1 MSVQAEAQREKKY
14 LRHSMCSDVLQICLN
29 NYTHVGCHVPNI
41 KARNHNFGGT
51 VDHLSLIHPIAC
63 KYEETDSSPPGKR
76 TSSGAAAHI
85 GPLSSKGR
93 LQSALPLRHP
103 TQSGTDLSPMKS
115 DRASVEK
122 QLSYH
127 SFFMTVHSCPSCC
140 GLLLWHYIRLSWRM
154 ECHFQ

>member
-1 MSVQAEAQREKKY
+1 MSVQAEAQRETKY
-14 LRHSMCSDVLQICLN
+14 LRNSMCSDVLQICLN

-63 KYEETDSSPPGKR
+63 KYEETDSSPPRKR

-85 GPLSSKGR
+85 GPLLSKGK

-103 TQSGTDLSPMKS
+103 TQSGTDLSPMES

-122 QLSYH
+122 
-127 SFFMTVHSCPSCC
+127 
-140 GLLLWHYIRLSWRM
+140 RLSN
-154 ECHFQ
+154 HSS